1 MDEYKYMKRAFGYIR
16 VSTVGQA
23 EEGFSL
29 DHQKEAIKDYC
40 KTRSLQLI
48 HVFVDEGRSGRTVN
62 RPEFQEMLKQI
73 KERGIDSVVIY
84 KIDRFARNVTD
95 FSRIWNEFKAK
106 NINLISIL
114 EGDLS
119 NGSSLVPNIFA
130 SVAQWESEVNGQ
142 RTKDALM
149 EKFRSG
155 WQPTR
160 PPCGYKSMGGEG
172 ERKYCEIDSYAGPI
186 IKQMFEL
193 YSTGQ
198 YSMMTLQDWLKDKN
212 IISKNGTIISFS
224 RINTILN
231 DPFYY
236 GLIRWHGESKMGKHT
251 PLINK
256 QLFDTVQYIL
266 GKHRHFLV
274 RERKYD
280 FLLRGFVYCTCG
292 MRLVGDYSLIR
303 SSQKKLG
310 YYHCQKRY
318 SRDCKQKY
326 IQSKELEKQV
336 EENVRK
342 MEFSDEFIALV
353 KQKAEEYLSDGK
365 QNDQSAKQALINQRI
380 GLENRRNKL
389 EDLLIDESMDKETYK
404 RKHDEISH
412 QIDNIQTQL
421 DEAEQEN
428 KLDMPLVDEVLNLTR
443 NIYSTY
449 RKAPEPLKRHY
460 MRFFYDSLTVDNKV
474 ISGAKPTP
482 ILEALFSANMVRLLN
497 AQLQSP
503 SNILY
508 KIFPRGAMSKVKIQL
523 QVLQDLLKM
532 QTQYQVVEVKN
543 GTFWKLPIPAQN

>member
-1 MDEYKYMKRAFGYIR
+1 MKAYGYIR
-16 VSTVGQA
+16 VSTDTQA
-23 EEGFSL
+23 EQGYSL
-29 DHQKEAIKDYC
+29 DNQKRAIEEHC
-40 KTRSLQLI
+40 KYKNIRLVHI
-48 HVFVDEGRSGRTVN
+48 FVDEGQSARTTH
-62 RPEFQEMLKQI
+62 RREFQEMFRQI
-73 KERGIDSVVIY
+73 KEKGIDCVVVY
-84 KIDRFARNVTD
+84 KSDRFARNVND
-95 FSRIWNEFKAK
+95 FTSIYTEFKQK
-106 NINLISIL
+106 GISLLSVL
-114 EGDLS
+114 EGDLT
-119 NGSSLVPNIFA
+119 NGSSLIANIYA

-149 EKFRSG
+149 QKFRNG
-155 WQPTR
+155 WQPT
-160 PPCGYKSMGGEG
+160 PPPIGYRSVGSEHEQKT
-172 ERKYCEIDSYAGPI
+172 CEPDPYVAPI
-186 IKQMFEL
+186 IKQMFKL

-198 YSMMTLQDWLKDKN
+198 YSMITLQDWLKDKN

-224 RINTILN
+224 RINNILN

-256 QLFDTVQYIL
+256 QLFDTCQYIL
-266 GKHRHFLV
+266 GKKRHFLV

-318 SRDCKQKY
+318 APDCRQKY
-326 IQSKELEKQV
+326 VQAKELEKQV
-336 EENVRK
+336 EENIKK

-353 KQKAEEYLSDGK
+353 KQKAEEYLSNGR
-365 QNDQSAKQALINQRI
+365 QNDQSAKQALINQRV

-460 MRFFYDSLTVDNKV
+460 MRFFYDSLIVDNKE
-474 ISGAKPTP
+474 ISGANPTP

-497 AQLQSP
+497 VQL
-503 SNILY
+503 
-508 KIFPRGAMSKVKIQL
+508 A
-523 QVLQDLLKM
+523 LLKRVRTYFID
-532 QTQYQVVEVKN
+532 QILTPILPDEVDIRFVNECFKGN
-543 GTFWKLPIPAQN
+543 SLALNT

>member
-1 MDEYKYMKRAFGYIR
+1 METTQTQMKKGYAYLR
-16 VSTVGQA
+16 CSTIGQA
-23 EEGFSL
+23 EEGFTL
-29 DHQKEAIKDYC
+29 ENQKRTILDYC
-40 KTRSLQLI
+40 KSHNIQLSHI
-48 HVFVDEGRSGRTVN
+48 FEDGGRSGRTVN

-73 KERGIDSVVIY
+73 KERGIDCVLIY

-95 FSRIWNEFKAK
+95 FSRIRKELNEKGIA
-106 NINLISIL
+106 LISVM

-119 NGSSLVPNIFA
+119 SGTSSLTANIFA
-130 SVAQWESEVNGQ
+130 SVAEWESDVNSQ
-142 RTKDALM
+142 RTKDALLQ
-149 EKFRSG
+149 KFING
-155 WQPTR
+155 WQPT
-160 PPCGYKSMGGEG
+160 PPPLGFRSVGGEH
-172 ERKYCEIDSYAGPI
+172 EQKTCEPDPYVAPI
-186 IKQMFEL
+186 IKQMFQL
-193 YSTGQ
+193 YSTGD
-198 YSMMTLQDWLKDKN
+198 YSMSTLQDWLKDKN
-212 IISKNGTIISFS
+212 LISKNGTIISFS

-236 GLIRWHGESKMGKHT
+236 GLIRWHGESKIGKHK
-251 PLINK
+251 PLISE
-256 QLFDTVQYIL
+256 QLFNSCQFML

-292 MRLVGDYSLIR
+292 MRLVGDFSLIR
-303 SSQKKLG
+303 SNHKKLG

-326 IQSKELEKQV
+326 VQSKELEKQV

-460 MRFFYDSLTVDNKV
+460 MRFFYDSLIVDNKV

-497 AQLQSP
+497 AQLP
-503 SNILY
+503 SSEGIIKALNRI
-508 KIFPRGAMSKVKIQL
+508 IEVFSNPIE
-523 QVLQDLLKM
+523 
-532 QTQYQVVEVKN
+532 VEVVRTRFEEIK
-543 GTFWKLPIPAQN
+543 KISDALIIA